1 MLDLDKVFILKK
13 DIVLRSINDNY
24 WALNTTKG
32 NQYKLNEVSF
42 YIINQLHEQKTIS
55 QIADVATKE
64 YKVSL
69 EEFIEDCKLM
79 MKKAVNNQI
88 VEEVKI

>member
-1 MLDLDKVFILKK
+1 MLDLNTEFILKK
-13 DIVLRSINDNY
+13 DIVLRGIKNNF
-24 WALNTTKG
+24 WALNTTVG

-42 YIINQLHEQKTIS
+42 YIMNQLHEQKTIS
-55 QIADVATKE
+55 QIADAATKE

-69 EEFIEDCKLM
+69 VEFIEDCKLM
-79 MKKAVNNQI
+79 MQTAIDNQI